1 MLNFG
6 DRLTEERK
14 RLGLNQTDFGAVGGV
29 TKTSQVNYESGMRSP
44 DAKYWQA
51 IAEIGADVNYI
62 LTGVRVNPIV
72 KSEVL
77 KAKELIDEIGG
88 LTAASSE
95 RRLKRL
101 LAESEDEGT
110 MLKVD
115 AVNEDVVSPKKREL
129 MRLLER
135 LDENALDDAI
145 YSTKKLVENCEMKM
159 MLQKLTAQQGQQQR
173 MTA

>member
-1 MLNFG
+1 MSVG
-6 DRLTEERK
+6 ERIKEERE
-14 RLGLNQTDFGAVGGV
+14 RLEFNQDLFAEMAGVSRRSQIMYEQDKTDASAGYF
-29 TKTSQVNYESGMRSP
+29 TK
-44 DAKYWQA
+44 

-62 LTGVRVNPIV
+62 LTGVRMAKPEI
-72 KSEVL
+72 KTETVL
-77 KAKELIDEIGG
+77 TG
-88 LTAASSE
+88 
-95 RRLKRL
+95 
-101 LAESEDEGT
+101 EGT

-173 MTA
+173 MAA

>member
-14 RLGLNQTDFGAVGGV
+14 RIGLNQTDFGAVGGV
-29 TKTSQVNYESGMRSP
+29 TKTSQVNYESGTRSP

-62 LTGVRVNPIV
+62 LTGVRVTRNLVATIDDCPASMAATHTPPIP
-72 KSEVL
+72 
-77 KAKELIDEIGG
+77 IDERKI
-88 LTAASSE
+88 E
-95 RRLKRL
+95 
-101 LAESEDEGT
+101 
-110 MLKVD
+110 
-115 AVNEDVVSPKKREL
+115 AVNNMNVSPKKREL

-159 MLQKLTAQQGQQQR
+159 MLQKLTAQQCQQQR
-173 MTA
+173 MAA